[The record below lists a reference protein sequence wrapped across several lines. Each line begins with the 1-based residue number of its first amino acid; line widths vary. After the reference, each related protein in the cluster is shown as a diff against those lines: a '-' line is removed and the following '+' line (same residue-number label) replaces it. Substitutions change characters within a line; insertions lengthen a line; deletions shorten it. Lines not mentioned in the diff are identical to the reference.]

1 MSHGV
6 WVLGPGRF
14 ILRPPGR
21 TVGGHHVLGRHTAVT
36 AARRRLQEAARHRPG
51 LASRGD
57 AGQGQGRRFTRT
69 TLRGRENRGRTFG
82 ALSGRGRRFGG
93 ALWVFQS
100 ISRSRSTFHRLF
112 GYSCFFVLIHAR
124 HPRVGIHS
132 GVRPAVAKPFK
143 AAWGVGCTHGRNRR
157 VPRLGLHPPRL
168 SPAVPWLGWGWPSQA
183 VEGTGGSR
191 LCGGGHRHRRAE
203 AEQNMKLGPETIRG
217 VRADKLHVRHC

>member
-132 GVRPAVAKPFK
+132 GVWLSPKHSK
-143 AAWGVGCTHGRNRR
+143 
-157 VPRLGLHPPRL
+157 RLGGSAARMATIGGCPDWASTHPGCHPRCLGWAGAGLRRL
-168 SPAVPWLGWGWPSQA
+168 SRGREGRGS
-183 VEGTGGSR
+183 VEGGTGTDGQR
-191 LCGGGHRHRRAE
+191 P
-203 AEQNMKLGPETIRG
+203 NKT
-217 VRADKLHVRHC
+217 